1 MKKREEIKITKE
13 GLAKFLL
20 TIFLAA
26 VFSLYHYV
34 ITYHDYECEEYEVL
48 LPYLFF
54 SAHPYHFPLAF
65 SFLSTPPP
73 PFLLYAKKNRE
84 EGRGRGGKGGREGG
98 RREGGNNSEDSEG
111 GGEGGREILF
121 SFIPC

>member
-73 PFLLYAKKNRE
+73 PFPPVCKEKSRGRERERRERGERGRE
-84 EGRGRGGKGGREGG
+84 ERGRKQLGR
-98 RREGGNNSEDSEG
+98 
-111 GGEGGREILF
+111 
-121 SFIPC
+121 